1 MSLPIKKIYI
11 DSRFKSAD
19 SKSDSEFFVDL
30 PQTLLMPERAGFYLD
45 DISIPVSWYPI
56 EAGRN
61 NKLYIELFE
70 PPMEFS
76 TTRITLT
83 KVVEIPEQNYTTATL
98 GTMIQTKINDAFAT
112 HNFTVTVTSD
122 QATQRYSI
130 LCNETREWKLLT
142 DAEIAKKGGY
152 STPYCS
158 MNYVLANFTP
168 QNLKNKAPDKLPNP
182 DPVESIKVIPF
193 VSGYINVFPI
203 RNIYIVASG
212 IGNFNTMS
220 LSGERAIVKKVPV
233 TAGYGEMIFND
244 AVVGMDY
251 LDCSRQTLS
260 RLGFRLTNLYGET
273 IDLHGHHWSFSL
285 VFSKIQEIT

>member
-61 NKLYIELFE
+61 NKLYIELFDLPHNIILYPHISE
-70 PPMEFS
+70 
-76 TTRITLT
+76 T
-83 KVVEIPEQNYTTATL
+83 KVVEIPEQNYTTVDL
-98 GTMIQTKINDAFAT
+98 GSMIQTKINEAFT
-112 HNFTVTVTSD
+112 DEEFTVTVTHD
-122 QATQRYSI
+122 PATQRYTI
-130 LCNETREWKLLT
+130 LGTEGREWKLLT

-158 MNYVLANFTP
+158 MNYVLSNFAP
-168 QNLKNKAPDKLPNP
+168 QTNMNQAPDNI
-182 DPVESIKVIPF
+182 VPF

-260 RLGFRLTNLYGET
+260 RLGFRLTNVFGET